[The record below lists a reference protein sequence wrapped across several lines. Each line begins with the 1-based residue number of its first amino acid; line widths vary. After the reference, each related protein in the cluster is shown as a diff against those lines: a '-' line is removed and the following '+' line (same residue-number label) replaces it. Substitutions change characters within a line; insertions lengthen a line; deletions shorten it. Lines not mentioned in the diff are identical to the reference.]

1 MQFNFPRQSHHI
13 HYPLF
18 HGFSTI
24 QHKLSLFLAPFHEL
38 NTLVHSFNSLPDRLQ
53 SEIESKSSTSMARRF
68 TPILKQPCTRS
79 PSRSVTY
86 MPRPGDGAPRAVT
99 LISGDGIGPLVTGA
113 VEQVMEAMHAPV
125 YFDRYQV
132 RGDMKSAPPEVIESI
147 RKNKVCL
154 KGGLRTPVGGGVN
167 SLNVQLRKE
176 LDLYA
181 SLVHCFNLE
190 GLQTKHENVDIVVIR
205 ENTEG
210 EYSGLE
216 HEVVPGVVES
226 LKVMTKFCSE
236 RIARYAFEYAYL
248 NNRKQVTA
256 VHKANIMKLADGIF
270 LESCQEVAS
279 LYPSIKYNETIV
291 DNCCMQLVSKP
302 EQFDV
307 MVTPNLYGNL
317 VANTAAGIAGGTGV
331 MPGGNVGA
339 DHAIFEQGAS
349 AGNVGNDK
357 LVEKK
362 KANPVA
368 LLLSSAMM
376 LRHLQFPSFAD
387 RLEIAVKHVISEGK
401 YRTKDL
407 GGSSTTQ
414 EVVDAVIAN
423 LV

>member
-1 MQFNFPRQSHHI
+1 MAKRTL
-13 HYPLF
+13 PL
-18 HGFSTI
+18 
-24 QHKLSLFLAPFHEL
+24 
-38 NTLVHSFNSLPDRLQ
+38 
-53 SEIESKSSTSMARRF
+53 
-68 TPILKQPCTRS
+68 LKHLLRS
-79 PSRSVTY
+79 PSHAHSLTSTRSVTY
-86 MPRPGDGAPRAVT
+86 MPRPGDGTPRAVT
-99 LISGDGIGPLVTGA
+99 LIPGDGIGPLVTGA

-125 YFDRYQV
+125 YFERYDV
-132 RGDMKSAPPEVIESI
+132 HGDMKSMPPEVMDSI

-154 KGGLRTPVGGGVN
+154 KGGLKTPVGGGVS

-181 SLVHCFNLE
+181 SLVHCFNLK
-190 GLQTKHENVDIVVIR
+190 GLPTRHENVDIVVIR

-236 RIARYAFEYAYL
+236 RIAKYAFEYAYL
-248 NNRKQVTA
+248 NNRKVVTA
-256 VHKANIMKLADGIF
+256 VHKANIMKLADGLF
-270 LESCQEVAS
+270 LESCREVAS
-279 LYPSIKYNETIV
+279 KYPGIKYNEIIV

-339 DHAIFEQGAS
+339 DHAVFEQGAS
-349 AGNVGNDK
+349 AGNVGN
-357 LVEKK
+357 EKILEQK

-368 LLLSSAMM
+368 LFLSSAMM

-387 RLEIAVKHVISEGK
+387 RLETSVKRVIAEGK
-401 YRTKDL
+401 YMTKDL
-407 GGSSTTQ
+407 GGVSTTQ
-414 EVVDAVIAN
+414 EVTDAVIAN
-423 LV
+423 LN

>member
-1 MQFNFPRQSHHI
+1 
-13 HYPLF
+13 
-18 HGFSTI
+18 
-24 QHKLSLFLAPFHEL
+24 
-38 NTLVHSFNSLPDRLQ
+38 
-53 SEIESKSSTSMARRF
+53 MARR
-68 TPILKQPCTRS
+68 TQPILKQLLSNSSVSSS
-79 PSRSVTY
+79 PDVHPFLSLVSTRSVTY

-99 LISGDGIGPLVTGA
+99 LIPGDGIGPLVTGA

-125 YFDRYQV
+125 YFEKYDV
-132 RGDMKSAPPEVIESI
+132 HGDMKSVPQEVFDSI

-154 KGGLRTPVGGGVN
+154 KGGLKTPVGGGVS
-167 SLNVQLRKE
+167 SLNVQMRKE

-181 SLVHCFNLE
+181 SLVHCFNLQ
-190 GLQTKHENVDIVVIR
+190 GLPTRHDNVDIVVIR

-236 RIARYAFEYAYL
+236 RIAKYAFEYAYL
-248 NNRKQVTA
+248 NNRKKVTA
-256 VHKANIMKLADGIF
+256 VHKANIMKLADGLF
-270 LESCQEVAS
+270 LESCREIANK
-279 LYPSIKYNETIV
+279 YPSIKYNEIIV

-339 DHAIFEQGAS
+339 DHAVFEQGAS

-357 LVEKK
+357 VVEQK

-368 LLLSSAMM
+368 LLLSSSMM

-387 RLEIAVKHVISEGK
+387 RLETAVKRVIAEGK

-407 GGSSTTQ
+407 GGDCTTQ
-414 EVVDAVIAN
+414 QIVDAVIAN
-423 LV
+423 LD

>member
-1 MQFNFPRQSHHI
+1 
-13 HYPLF
+13 
-18 HGFSTI
+18 
-24 QHKLSLFLAPFHEL
+24 
-38 NTLVHSFNSLPDRLQ
+38 
-53 SEIESKSSTSMARRF
+53 MARRAA
-68 TPILKQPCTRS
+68 TLPILRRLADTAASVRLS
-79 PSRSVTY
+79 PLLPKPDVPNARSVTY

-99 LISGDGIGPLVTGA
+99 LIPGDGIGPMVTGA
-113 VEQVMEAMHAPV
+113 VEQVMSAMHAPV
-125 YFDRYQV
+125 YFEKYDV
-132 RGDMKSAPPEVIESI
+132 HGDMKRVPEEVIESI
-147 RKNKVCL
+147 KKNKVCL
-154 KGGLRTPVGGGVN
+154 KGGLKTPVGGGVS

-181 SLVHCFNLE
+181 SLVNCFNLPGLPTRHE
-190 GLQTKHENVDIVVIR
+190 GVDIVVIR

-226 LKVMTKFCSE
+226 LKFCSE
-236 RIARYAFEYAYL
+236 RIAKYAFEYAYL
-248 NNRKQVTA
+248 NNRKKVTA
-256 VHKANIMKLADGIF
+256 VHKANIMKLADGLF
-270 LESCQEVAS
+270 LESCREVATK
-279 LYPSIKYNETIV
+279 YPSIKYNEIIV

-339 DHAIFEQGAS
+339 DHAVFEQGAS
-349 AGNVGNDK
+349 AGNVGN
-357 LVEKK
+357 EKILDQK

-387 RLEIAVKHVISEGK
+387 RLETAVKRIIMEGK
-401 YRTKDL
+401 VRTKDL
-407 GGSSTTQ
+407 GGDSTTQ
-414 EVVDAVIAN
+414 EVVDAVISN
-423 LV
+423 LD

>member
-1 MQFNFPRQSHHI
+1 
-13 HYPLF
+13 
-18 HGFSTI
+18 
-24 QHKLSLFLAPFHEL
+24 
-38 NTLVHSFNSLPDRLQ
+38 
-53 SEIESKSSTSMARRF
+53 MARR
-68 TPILKQPCTRS
+68 TLPILKQLLHS
-79 PSRSVTY
+79 SRGSSSDHLIARLGLSCLESKRTVTY

-99 LISGDGIGPLVTGA
+99 LVPGDGIGPLVTGA

-125 YFDRYQV
+125 YFERYEV
-132 RGDMKSAPPEVIESI
+132 HGDMTKVPQEVIDSI

-154 KGGLRTPVGGGVN
+154 KGGLATPVGGGVS

-181 SLVHCFNLE
+181 SLVNCFNLP
-190 GLQTKHENVDIVVIR
+190 GLPTRHENVDIVVIR

-226 LKVMTKFCSE
+226 LKFCSE
-236 RIARYAFEYAYL
+236 RIAKYAFEYAYL
-248 NNRKQVTA
+248 NNRKKVTA
-256 VHKANIMKLADGIF
+256 VHKANIMKLADGLF
-270 LESCQEVAS
+270 LESCREVATK
-279 LYPSIKYNETIV
+279 YPGIKYNEIIV

-349 AGNVGNDK
+349 AGNVGNEK
-357 LVEKK
+357 LVQQK

-387 RLEIAVKHVISEGK
+387 RLETAVKRVISEEK

-407 GGSSTTQ
+407 GGGSTTQ

-423 LV
+423 LD